1 MNPSRSVAVF
11 GSSQTEPDSPE
22 WIEAEMVGR
31 RLAHSS
37 FAVIT
42 GGYGGTMEAASKG
55 ASDAGGHVIGITAPP
70 LFPGRHGSNPFV
82 KELIEA
88 DSLTDRIG
96 RMIERA
102 AGTLTLPGSIGTA
115 TELLIVWNINDI
127 VKRNGGLVI
136 PTAAIGPGWAALAA
150 TLAEEIDAVSADIH
164 FAPDGNSGLD
174 WLLAQL

>member
-1 MNPSRSVAVF
+1 MNPSRAVAVF

-55 ASDAGGHVIGITAPP
+55 ASHAGGHVIGITAPP

-82 KELIEA
+82 EELIEA

-96 RMIERA
+96 RMMERA
-102 AGTLTLPGSIGTA
+102 AGTLALPGSIGTA
-115 TELLIVWNINDI
+115 TELLIAWNINHI
-127 VKRNGGLVI
+127 ARRNSGSAI
-136 PTAAIGPGWAALAA
+136 PTAAIGPRWTTLAA
-150 TLAEEIDAVSADIH
+150 TLVEEIDAVSADIH
-164 FAPDGNSGLD
+164 FALDGESGLD